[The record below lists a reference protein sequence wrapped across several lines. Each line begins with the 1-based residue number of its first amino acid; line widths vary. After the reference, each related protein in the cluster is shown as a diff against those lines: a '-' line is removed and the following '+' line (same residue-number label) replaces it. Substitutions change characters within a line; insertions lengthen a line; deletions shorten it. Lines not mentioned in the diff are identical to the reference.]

1 MDAIVTNAVIPT
13 DVGEIL
19 GSSSRSASGGGSGGN
34 SQYLLEIQ
42 TVQASTFKQ
51 IIDALKEI
59 LMDVNLEFDETGM
72 KIVALDNTHVVLV
85 HLKLDAEKFEKY
97 HCDKKMYVGIN
108 MLKLHLLIKTI
119 GNSDVLTLFVE
130 RNDPNHLGIQIDNQD
145 KNIHTTYKLSMLDI
159 NVLNISIPPA
169 DFQTVIT
176 MPSVDFQK
184 IIRDM
189 HNLADYIEIRNV
201 GNQLTFSCK
210 GDFCTQ
216 DTTIGGDKNPGIQ
229 ITKNAG
235 NDHEIIQGIF
245 SLKYLTTFTKCTN
258 LSNVV
263 ELYIKNTYPLVLSYQ
278 VANLGTVKCALAQ
291 QDV

>member
-1 MDAIVTNAVIPT
+1 MGEVSTLSTNI
-13 DVGEIL
+13 
-19 GSSSRSASGGGSGGN
+19 
-34 SQYLLEIQ
+34 LEIQ
-42 TVQASTFKQ
+42 TIQASTFKQ

-59 LMDVNLEFDETGM
+59 LMDVNLEFDDTGM

-85 HLKLDAEKFEKY
+85 HLKLDSDKFEKY
-97 HCDKKMYVGIN
+97 HCEKKMYVGIN

-119 GNSDVLTLFVE
+119 SNNDVLTLFIE

-216 DTTIGGDKNPGIQ
+216 ETTIGGEKSPSIQ
-229 ITKNAG
+229 IAKNAG
-235 NDHEIIQGIF
+235 SDHEIIQGMF

-258 LSNVV
+258 LSNIV
-263 ELYIKNTYPLVLSYQ
+263 ELYIKNTYPLILSYQ

-291 QDV
+291 QDQDI